1 MMGRRLLITL
11 IPAAVLVV
19 SLGVATPLSA
29 ATGHYR
35 YFHGD
40 ALNDP
45 HVTPGARFAV
55 SAATICRSGYASSV
69 RSVSESRKAQVYAE
83 YAITHR
89 TSGQY
94 EIDHLISLELGGSN
108 AVTNLWPEPNDHP
121 HGYLNS
127 KDILENRLHALVCAG
142 RVALARAQA
151 LIATNWV
158 SAYHEFLGTWPG
170 GVGLPT
176 TTNAT
181 STSSVSPPG
190 AATVTITSVTS
201 RVAPGRDAV
210 LIARASAPNVTCVL
224 SVTLPSGRRSTE
236 SGLGAA
242 TSDAR
247 GVLRWHWRIGPTT
260 GAGTASASV
269 SCARGIARASFVIS

>member
-1 MMGRRLLITL
+1 MGGRLRATL
-11 IPAAVLVV
+11 IVAAALVV
-19 SLGVATPLSA
+19 NLSVAAPLSA

-35 YFHGD
+35 YFH
-40 ALNDP
+40 AEPLNDL
-45 HVTPGARFAV
+45 HLTPGARFAV
-55 SAATICRSGYASSV
+55 SAATVCRSGYASSV
-69 RSVSESRKAQVYAE
+69 RNVSESRKAQVYAE

-108 AVTNLWPEPNDHP
+108 AVANLWPEPNDHP

-151 LIATNWV
+151 LIANNWV

-170 GVGLPT
+170 VGLTT

-181 STSSVSPPG
+181 STNSASPG
-190 AATVTITSVTS
+190 AASVAITSLTS
-201 RVAPGRDAV
+201 PVAPGRDV
-210 LIARASAPNVTCVL
+210 TLVARASAPNATCVL

-242 TSDAR
+242 RSDAH
-247 GVLRWHWRIGPTT
+247 GVIRWHWQIGPTT

-269 SCARGIARASFVIS
+269 TCGRGIARASFVIS